1 MNPELCSPRNQLP
14 PHRFSYS
21 YAEKGEKECPISFLR
36 QFPSVCI
43 RIRSICITWVI
54 QKSLCLEMGG
64 WSMSEAGRV
73 AHPFPETCPTG
84 GIESGGHPPSRKK
97 PEKGGEPAHPAA
109 LKSPR
114 IWVPRIL
121 YEDDHGT

>member
-73 AHPFPETCPTG
+73 AHPFPETCPNG
-84 GIESGGHPPSRKK
+84 GIEPVVHPPSRKK
-97 PEKGGEPAHPAA
+97 REKREGATHLAGVQCP
-109 LKSPR
+109 L
-114 IWVPRIL
+114 IW
-121 YEDDHGT
+121 